1 MIRFQ
6 NITRKAVLIGCPG
19 KRSTF
24 LRGVKKDLQQMSR
37 FLQSNKGGAWKRD
50 EIILLDNPSVH
61 ETVNII
67 QALLADYLLI
77 YFSGHGYTD
86 ILSNN
91 RMISLRDGNIPDWQL
106 LNESPRQLVLVDA
119 CRNYL
124 APGLSG
130 IPAFEDSIDHFEGAP
145 AYELF
150 SECIAMSPHGSL
162 IVHATQEGKYSYDSP
177 NGGYFTQALMHVSTR
192 MNTDTDYSP
201 CSIKSILAHVPKVL
215 KSMGNT
221 QTPVISY
228 TSGVLRVPFAFGS
241 VSPTLCTIKNS
252 NDELAGTLLLTFIL
266 LGVVIAATN

>member
-6 NITRKAVLIGCPG
+6 NITRKALLIGCPG
-19 KRSTF
+19 KSNTF
-24 LRGVKKDLQQMSR
+24 LPGVKKDLQQMGR

-50 EIILLDNPSVH
+50 EIISLDNPSVD

-67 QALLADYLLI
+67 QSLLVDYLLI

-106 LNESPRQLVLVDA
+106 LNKSPRQLVLVDA

-130 IPAFEDSIDHFEGAP
+130 IPAFEDSIDHFEGP
-145 AYELF
+145 PTYELF
-150 SECIAMSPHGSL
+150 SECIAMSPYGSV
-162 IVHATQEGKYSYDSP
+162 IVHATQEGRYSYDSP
-177 NGGYFTQALMHVSTR
+177 KGGYFTQTLIHVSTR
-192 MNTDTDYSP
+192 IKTDSDYSP
-201 CSIKSILAHVPKVL
+201 CSIQSILANVPKVL

-221 QTPVISY
+221 QTPTISY
-228 TSGVLRVPFAFGS
+228 ISGDLKVPFAFGS
-241 VSPTLCTIKNS
+241 VSPTLSIVNNS
-252 NDELAGTLLLTFIL
+252 SDELAGVLLLTFIL
-266 LGVVIAATN
+266 VGVVIVASN

>member
-19 KRSTF
+19 KPNNF

-50 EIILLDNPSVH
+50 EIISLDNPSVD
-61 ETVNII
+61 ETVSII
-67 QALLADYLLI
+67 QSLLADYLLI

-86 ILSNN
+86 MLSNN

-130 IPAFEDSIDHFEGAP
+130 IPAFEDSVDHFEGSP

-150 SECIAMSPHGSL
+150 SECIALSPRGSL

-177 NGGYFTQALMHVSTR
+177 TGGYFTQALMQVSTR
-192 MNTDTDYSP
+192 MKADTDYSP
-201 CSIKSILAHVPKVL
+201 CSIQSILAHVAKVL
-215 KSMGNT
+215 KGMGNN
-221 QTPVISY
+221 QTPTI
-228 TSGVLRVPFAFGS
+228 TFNSGSLKVPFAFGS
-241 VSPTLCTIKNS
+241 STSLSAVKSN
-252 NDELAGTLLLTFIL
+252 NDEFAGALLLTFIL
-266 LGVVIAATN
+266 IGVVIAASN